1 MPNNGNEG
9 IRFKSEPSNRET
21 VVLGKGTVD
30 ELVCQYDI
38 VANDVAVMSMVP
50 NEEQDPVGNH

>member
-1 MPNNGNEG
+1 MPYSGNRG
-9 IRFKSEPSNRET
+9 IHFKPEPSNRET